1 MGGQRGEGAAH
12 THGQWRDAGA
22 DRRRPQDA
30 ARGPARGSRAHG
42 HQARLRAGRVRHL
55 HCARRRRAHAVVSGP
70 PHRDTGSRNHDGRGH
85 GQRGPAP
92 SPPAGLR
99 RARRRPVRLLHPG
112 HSPHRAGAPR
122 GQSRPEPRRG
132 AGGAGRQSLPL
143 HRLHEDPRRRRAGGA
158 PHEGGERMTPGK
170 FSVIGQSLPK
180 IDAWAKVT
188 GETRFADDL
197 VLPRMAYAKLL
208 RSPHAHALIKRIDTS
223 RAKAIPGVYAVIT
236 GHDLPRVK
244 FGILPV
250 SQDEEALCVEKVRMV
265 GDAVAAVAAVDEE
278 TAERAA
284 RLIEVEYEPLR
295 PLMSIQEYGDG
306 PNIHK
311 AVALQFGD
319 VNEALAASHLV
330 REDVF
335 FFEGNTHLPMEQHA
349 AVAHWGPDGK
359 LTLWS
364 STQTPHYVHRLL
376 GKILDVPQAHIRVV
390 AAPVGGGFGGK
401 LDPFAHE
408 IAACKLSQLAGRP
421 VKIALTREEVFYVH
435 RGRHPVLMWI
445 KTGFTKDGAI
455 TGMHFRSWLDG
466 GAYGSYG
473 VASTFY
479 TGALQT
485 VTYKIPVYKFEG
497 ARIFTNKP
505 PCGPKRGHGTP
516 QPRFAMECQIDKA
529 AEQLGLDPA
538 DMRRRNLVE
547 PFTKTAN
554 HLTVSTIGLGECI
567 DRVVEASG
575 WRQKRGKLSPGRGVG
590 IACSSYLTGAGTAV
604 YWNDMPHSGVVVR
617 ADRSGLV
624 AILCGATDIGQGS
637 DSVLAYLVAEVL
649 GIEPVDVRV
658 HPADTDLTPVDLG
671 SYSSRVTLMAG
682 NAAIQATTRLR
693 EKIFAAAAR
702 KLEVAPDR
710 LEARGRRV
718 FVADDPDRGMT
729 FAEAVALGES
739 MHGVLAFPGSYA
751 PPKRAGK
758 YKGGGVGPSPC
769 YSYSACV
776 VEVEVD
782 ADTGDVKPIEIWIA
796 HDIGRSLNPLL
807 VEGQVE
813 GSVYMGLGEVL
824 MEEQVFRKGVHKFPS
839 MLEYKS
845 PTTLET
851 PEIHTILVETDDPEG
866 PYGAKEAGQGPLL
879 PVIPAIAN
887 AIHHALGI
895 RIDEVPITPDKILK
909 ALDLKR
915 AGKPARVGPERLPLL
930 TFKAPLVVESAFGQ
944 PADAVVKRPFAQ

>member
-1 MGGQRGEGAAH
+1 MKKERFSIVGQ
-12 THGQWRDAGA
+12 
-22 DRRRPQDA
+22 
-30 ARGPARGSRAHG
+30 
-42 HQARLRAGRVRHL
+42 
-55 HCARRRRAHAVVSGP
+55 
-70 PHRDTGSRNHDGRGH
+70 N
-85 GQRGPAP
+85 
-92 SPPAGLR
+92 
-99 RARRRPVRLLHPG
+99 
-112 HSPHRAGAPR
+112 
-122 GQSRPEPRRG
+122 
-132 AGGAGRQSLPL
+132 
-143 HRLHEDPRRRRAGGA
+143 
-158 PHEGGERMTPGK
+158 
-170 FSVIGQSLPK
+170 LPK
-180 IDAWAKVT
+180 IDAWAKVV
-188 GETRFADDL
+188 GETKYADDM
-197 VLPRMAYAKLL
+197 VLPRLAHGKML
-208 RSPHAHALIKRIDTS
+208 RSPHPHALIRSIDTA
-223 RAKAIPGVYAVIT
+223 RARALPGVYAVIT
-236 GHDLPRVK
+236 GRDLPPVK

-250 SQDEEALCVEKVRMV
+250 SQDEEALCVDKVRMV

-278 TAERAA
+278 TAERATE
-284 RLIEVEYEPLR
+284 LIEVEYEPLR
-295 PLMSIQEYGDG
+295 PLMSIEEALAHPEVRIHEYGDG
-306 PNIHK
+306 PNVHK
-311 AVALQFGD
+311 AVSLQFGD
-319 VNEALAASHLV
+319 VEAAFRAADLV

-335 FFEGNTHLPMEQHA
+335 YFEGNTHLPMEQHS
-349 AVAHWGPDGK
+349 AVAQWGADGK

-376 GKILDVPQAHIRVV
+376 AKILDMPQAHIRVV

-408 IAACKLSQLAGRP
+408 IAACRLSQLTGRP
-421 VKIALTREEVFYVH
+421 VKITLTREEVFYVH
-435 RGRHPVLMWI
+435 RGRHPVLMWV
-445 KTGFTKDGAI
+445 KTGFRKDGSI

-516 QPRFAMECQIDKA
+516 QPRFAMECQLDKA

-538 DMRRRNLVE
+538 DMRRRNLAE

-554 HLTVSTIGLGECI
+554 HLTVTTIGLGECL

-575 WRQKRGKLSPGRGVG
+575 WRQKFGRLPRGKGIG
-590 IACSSYLTGAGTAV
+590 IACSSYLTGAGLAI
-604 YWNDMPHSGVVVR
+604 YWNDMPHSGVVLR

-624 AILCGATDIGQGS
+624 AVLCGATDIGQGS
-637 DSVLAYLVAEVL
+637 DSVLAYLAAEVL
-649 GIEPVDVRV
+649 GIDPKDIRV

-682 NAAIQATTRLR
+682 NAVIQAAGRLKSR
-693 EKIFAAAAR
+693 IVEAVAE
-702 KLEVAPDR
+702 KLEVAPDT
-710 LEARGRRV
+710 LIAQDRRV
-718 FVADDPDRGMT
+718 FVDGDPDRGVS
-729 FAEAVALGES
+729 FSQAVVLAES
-739 MHGVLAFPGSYA
+739 KFGVLAFPGSYA

-776 VEVEVD
+776 VEVDVDGETGEVRP
-782 ADTGDVKPIEIWIA
+782 TEIWIA
-796 HDIGRSLNPLL
+796 HDVGRALNPLL

-824 MEEQVFRKGVHKFPS
+824 MEEQVFRKGVHKIPS

-866 PYGAKEAGQGPLL
+866 PFGAKEAGQGPLL
-879 PVIPAIAN
+879 PVIPAVAN
-887 AIHHALGI
+887 AVYDAVGV
-895 RIDEVPITPDKILK
+895 RVDEIPISPEKVLK
-909 ALDLKR
+909 GLEAMRK
-915 AGKPARVGPERLPLL
+915 GKPARVGPEKLPLF
-930 TFKAPLVVESAFGQ
+930 TFPEPKMIESAFGE
-944 PADAVVKRPFAQ
+944 PAAAIAERPFAS

>member
-1 MGGQRGEGAAH
+1 LKKERFSIVGQ
-12 THGQWRDAGA
+12 
-22 DRRRPQDA
+22 
-30 ARGPARGSRAHG
+30 
-42 HQARLRAGRVRHL
+42 
-55 HCARRRRAHAVVSGP
+55 
-70 PHRDTGSRNHDGRGH
+70 N
-85 GQRGPAP
+85 
-92 SPPAGLR
+92 
-99 RARRRPVRLLHPG
+99 
-112 HSPHRAGAPR
+112 
-122 GQSRPEPRRG
+122 
-132 AGGAGRQSLPL
+132 
-143 HRLHEDPRRRRAGGA
+143 
-158 PHEGGERMTPGK
+158 
-170 FSVIGQSLPK
+170 LPK
-180 IDAWAKVT
+180 IDAWAKVV
-188 GETRFADDL
+188 GETKYADDM
-197 VLPRMAYAKLL
+197 VLPRLAHGKLL
-208 RSPHAHALIKRIDTS
+208 RSPHPHALIRSIDTA
-223 RAKAIPGVYAVIT
+223 RARALPGVYAVIT
-236 GHDLPRVK
+236 GRDLPPVK

-250 SQDEEALCVEKVRMV
+250 SQDEEALCVDKVRMV

-278 TAERAA
+278 TAERATE
-284 RLIEVEYEPLR
+284 LIEVEYEPLR
-295 PLMSIQEYGDG
+295 PLMSIEEALAHPEVRIHEYGDG
-306 PNIHK
+306 PNVHK
-311 AVALQFGD
+311 AVSLQFGD
-319 VNEALAASHLV
+319 VEAAFRAADLV

-335 FFEGNTHLPMEQHA
+335 YFEGNTHLPMEQHS
-349 AVAHWGPDGK
+349 AVAQWGADGK

-376 GKILDVPQAHIRVV
+376 AKILDMPQAHIRVV

-408 IAACKLSQLAGRP
+408 IAACRLSQLTGRP
-421 VKIALTREEVFYVH
+421 VKITLTREEVFYVH
-435 RGRHPVLMWI
+435 RGRHPVLMWV
-445 KTGFTKDGAI
+445 KTGFRKDGSI

-516 QPRFAMECQIDKA
+516 QPRFAMECQLDKA

-538 DMRRRNLVE
+538 DMRRRNLAE

-554 HLTVSTIGLGECI
+554 HMTVTTIGLGECL

-575 WRQKRGKLSPGRGVG
+575 WRQKFGRLPRGKGIG
-590 IACSSYLTGAGTAV
+590 IACSSYLTGAGLPI
-604 YWNDMPHSGVVVR
+604 YWNDMPHSGVVLR

-624 AILCGATDIGQGS
+624 AVLCGATDIGQGS
-637 DSVLAYLVAEVL
+637 DSILAYLAAEVL
-649 GIEPVDVRV
+649 GIDPKDIRV

-682 NAAIQATTRLR
+682 NAVIQAAGRLKSR
-693 EKIFAAAAR
+693 IVEAVAEK
-702 KLEVAPDR
+702 LGVAPDT
-710 LEARGRRV
+710 LIAQDRRV
-718 FVADDPDRGMT
+718 FVDGDPDRGVS
-729 FAEAVALGES
+729 FAQAVVLAES
-739 MHGVLAFPGSYA
+739 RFGVLAFPGSYA

-776 VEVEVD
+776 VEVDVDGETGEVRP
-782 ADTGDVKPIEIWIA
+782 TEIWIA
-796 HDIGRSLNPLL
+796 HDVGRALNPLL

-824 MEEQVFRKGVHKFPS
+824 MEEQVFRKGVHKIPS

-866 PYGAKEAGQGPLL
+866 PFGAKEAGQGPLL
-879 PVIPAIAN
+879 PVIPAVAN
-887 AIHHALGI
+887 AVYNAVGV
-895 RIDEVPITPDKILK
+895 RVDEIPISPEKVLK
-909 ALDLKR
+909 GLEAMRK
-915 AGKPARVGPERLPLL
+915 GKPARVGPEKLPLF
-930 TFKAPLVVESAFGQ
+930 TFPEPRMIESAFGE
-944 PADAVVKRPFAQ
+944 PAAAIAERPFAS

>member
-1 MGGQRGEGAAH
+1 
-12 THGQWRDAGA
+12 
-22 DRRRPQDA
+22 
-30 ARGPARGSRAHG
+30 
-42 HQARLRAGRVRHL
+42 
-55 HCARRRRAHAVVSGP
+55 
-70 PHRDTGSRNHDGRGH
+70 
-85 GQRGPAP
+85 
-92 SPPAGLR
+92 
-99 RARRRPVRLLHPG
+99 
-112 HSPHRAGAPR
+112 
-122 GQSRPEPRRG
+122 
-132 AGGAGRQSLPL
+132 
-143 HRLHEDPRRRRAGGA
+143 
-158 PHEGGERMTPGK
+158 MTTGK

-188 GETRFADDL
+188 GETRFADDM
-197 VLPRMAYAKLL
+197 VLPRMAHAKLL
-208 RSPHAHALIKRIDTS
+208 RSPHAHARIKRIDTS
-223 RAKAIPGVYAVIT
+223 RARAVPGVYAVIT

-265 GDAVAAVAAVDEE
+265 GDAMAAVAAIDEE

-284 RLIEVEYEPLR
+284 RLIEVEYEPLK
-295 PLMSIQEYGDG
+295 PLMSIQESLAHPDVRIHEYGDG

-319 VNEALAASHLV
+319 VEAAFAASHLV

-376 GKILDVPQAHIRVV
+376 GKILDVSQAHIRVV

-408 IAACKLSQLAGRP
+408 IAACKLSQLTGRP
-421 VKIALTREEVFYVH
+421 VKITLTREEVFYVH

-445 KTGFTKDGAI
+445 KTGFAKDGAI

-538 DMRRRNLVE
+538 DMRRQNLVE

-575 WRQKRGKLSPGRGVG
+575 WRQKRGKLPPGRGMG

-710 LEARGRRV
+710 LEAHGRRV
-718 FVADDPDRGMT
+718 FVADHPDRGMT

-782 ADTGDVKPIEIWIA
+782 ADTGDVKPLEIWIA

-824 MEEQVFRKGVHKFPS
+824 MEEQVFRKGVHKIPS
-839 MLEYKS
+839 LLEYKS

-866 PYGAKEAGQGPLL
+866 PFGAKEAGQGPLL
-879 PVIPAIAN
+879 PVIPAVAN
-887 AIHHALGI
+887 AVHDAVGV
-895 RIDEVPITPDKILK
+895 RIDETPISPDKVIK
-909 ALDLKR
+909 ALELLR
-915 AGKPARVGPERLPLL
+915 QGKPPRVGPDKLPLF
-930 TFKAPLVVESAFGQ
+930 TFPAPRVVESAFGQ
-944 PADAVVKRPFAQ
+944 PAESIAERPFGR